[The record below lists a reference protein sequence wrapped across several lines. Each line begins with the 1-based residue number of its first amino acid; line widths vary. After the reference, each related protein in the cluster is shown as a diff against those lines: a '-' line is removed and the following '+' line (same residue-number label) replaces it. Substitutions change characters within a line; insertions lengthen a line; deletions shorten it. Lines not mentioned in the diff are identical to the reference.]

1 MRWHFFIFD
10 CYWQFQLRLII
21 LSTMVIFYLLQSNY
35 FFWITSLTIHHTN
48 AFSEFS
54 MAFFFI
60 NNYHKIFLTI
70 SFFINDSDISLSILF
85 NLLLANIII
94 FYFFFFLFRDVLN
107 NFLTIPVEIQNSW
120 LKLALAVPTGASI
133 TIANDAIEIMPL
145 VTDEKFKD
153 LPK

>member
-1 MRWHFFIFD
+1 M
-10 CYWQFQLRLII
+10 
-21 LSTMVIFYLLQSNY
+21 
-35 FFWITSLTIHHTN
+35 
-48 AFSEFS
+48 
-54 MAFFFI
+54 
-60 NNYHKIFLTI
+60 TI

>member
-1 MRWHFFIFD
+1 M
-10 CYWQFQLRLII
+10 
-21 LSTMVIFYLLQSNY
+21 
-35 FFWITSLTIHHTN
+35 
-48 AFSEFS
+48 
-54 MAFFFI
+54 
-60 NNYHKIFLTI
+60 TI
-70 SFFINDSDISLSILF
+70 SFFINASDISLSILF

-94 FYFFFFLFRDVLN
+94 FYFFFFLFRDALN

>member
-1 MRWHFFIFD
+1 M
-10 CYWQFQLRLII
+10 
-21 LSTMVIFYLLQSNY
+21 
-35 FFWITSLTIHHTN
+35 
-48 AFSEFS
+48 
-54 MAFFFI
+54 
-60 NNYHKIFLTI
+60 TI
-70 SFFINDSDISLSILF
+70 SFFINASDISLSILF